1 MRTLNA
7 HCLTHLNFK
16 GEFVKYNERNFSN
29 NEVFLENIV
38 FSLTLIL
45 GWKNKEQSP
54 GPTELD
60 LEADNL
66 VFGCLSYAKVTLE
79 SQMSVCHDTMIPINH
94 QTISGIS

>member
-1 MRTLNA
+1 MKEIFQTMR
-7 HCLTHLNFK
+7 CS
-16 GEFVKYNERNFSN
+16 Y
-29 NEVFLENIV
+29 NIV

-66 VFGCLSYAKVTLE
+66 VKLSKQRVHMYMCYMAGGGVFYNF
-79 SQMSVCHDTMIPINH
+79 Q
-94 QTISGIS
+94 